1 MINIKN
7 VDSNLLKIDKN
18 LYKNIDVYYIGNI
31 TMIDLYYVI
40 IHDVNRWC
48 FIISKGDGYI

>member
-31 TMIDLYYVI
+31 TMIDLDYVI
-40 IHDVNRWC
+40 IHDVNR
-48 FIISKGDGYI
+48 

>member
-31 TMIDLYYVI
+31 TMIDLDYVI
-40 IHDVNRWC
+40 IHNVNRWC

>member
-18 LYKNIDVYYIGNI
+18 LYKNINVYYIGNI
-31 TMIDLYYVI
+31 TMIDLDYVI